1 MFGTSTDFICNK
13 KNGLSRILRKA
24 DLVIFSFTTLCT
36 TVSMPRKISRDVKI
50 AAVKLY
56 ERHLLDVDDILDC
69 CNFSR
74 RTWFRILKLWHETG
88 DVVPE
93 TQSLSGRPMT
103 VTVSTSGTT
112 SGSIQVW

>member
-1 MFGTSTDFICNK
+1 
-13 KNGLSRILRKA
+13 
-24 DLVIFSFTTLCT
+24 
-36 TVSMPRKISRDVKI
+36 MPRKISRDVKI

-74 RTWFRILKLWHETG
+74 WTWFRILKLWHETG